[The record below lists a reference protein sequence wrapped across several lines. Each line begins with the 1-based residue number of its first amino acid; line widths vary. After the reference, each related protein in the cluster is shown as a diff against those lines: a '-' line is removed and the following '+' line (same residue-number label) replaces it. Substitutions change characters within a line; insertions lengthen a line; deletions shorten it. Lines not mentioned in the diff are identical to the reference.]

1 MKTIAVIIIA
11 LSSLTL
17 KAAAVS
23 EAPEH
28 SAKRVSTSTSNVVLK
43 IAANELSKTK
53 SSAAG
58 ECSVICAL
66 PPAGDGQ

>member
-1 MKTIAVIIIA
+1 MKTIAIIIIA

-23 EAPEH
+23 VSPEH
-28 SAKRVSTSTSNVVLK
+28 SAQRVSISTPAAVLK

-66 PPAGDGQ
+66 PSASDGQ

>member
-1 MKTIAVIIIA
+1 MKTIAVILIA

-23 EAPEH
+23 ESPEH
-28 SAKRVSTSTSNVVLK
+28 SVQRVSISTPDAVLK
-43 IAANELSKTK
+43 IVANKLSKTK

>member
-1 MKTIAVIIIA
+1 MKTIAVILIV
-11 LSSLTL
+11 LFSLTL

-23 EAPEH
+23 ESPEH
-28 SAKRVSTSTSNVVLK
+28 SARRVSISTSDAVLK
-43 IAANELSKTK
+43 IAATELSKTK

-66 PPAGDGQ
+66 PPASDSQ

>member
-1 MKTIAVIIIA
+1 MKTIAVIVIA

-17 KAAAVS
+17 NAAAVS
-23 EAPEH
+23 ESPEH
-28 SAKRVSTSTSNVVLK
+28 SAQRVSISTPNAVLK

-66 PPAGDGQ
+66 PPASDGQ